1 MARAGTP
8 ELYGRVLSV
17 NIAKPQKIKL
27 GYSRP
32 VWAEA
37 DDWYK
42 TKLKEDGLGVG
53 ADAADA
59 AKEVVVAAAA
69 AAAAAKS

>member
-1 MARAGTP
+1 MLHLP
-8 ELYGRVLSV
+8 ELFGRVLTV

-42 TKLKEDGLGVG
+42 TKLKADGLGAD
-53 ADAADA
+53 ADAAS
-59 AKEVVVAAAA
+59 
-69 AAAAAKS
+69 AAKSLVDAAEKK

>member
-1 MARAGTP
+1 M
-8 ELYGRVLSV
+8 LSV
-17 NIAKPQKIKL
+17 NIARPQKIKL

-42 TKLKEDGLGVG
+42 TKLKADGLGAS
-53 ADAADA
+53 ADAEHA
-59 AKEVVVAAAA
+59 AKKVVEAATSNAQ
-69 AAAAAKS
+69 

>member
-1 MARAGTP
+1 M
-8 ELYGRVLSV
+8 
-17 NIAKPQKIKL
+17 NIARPQKIKL

-42 TKLKEDGLGVG
+42 TKLKADGLGAS
-53 ADAADA
+53 ADAEHA
-59 AKEVVVAAAA
+59 AKKVVEAATSNAQ
-69 AAAAAKS
+69 